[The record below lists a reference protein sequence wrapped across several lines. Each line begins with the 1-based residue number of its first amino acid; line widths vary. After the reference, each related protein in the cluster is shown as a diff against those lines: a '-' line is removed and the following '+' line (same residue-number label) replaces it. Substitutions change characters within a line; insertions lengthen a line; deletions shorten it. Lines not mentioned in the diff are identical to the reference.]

1 MGEASVGAALI
12 PSKTSKR
19 NNLLKIAMKIAAK
32 ITKSLVVAGC
42 MDTEG
47 AEVECSLVGWGVLEM
62 AIDPTHLKGAEDKGS
77 TIIKTMVLQEVG
89 EVDSHMSQAAEIVIL
104 VVLSK
109 SNVLTTRSTHV
120 INKSSTTLLILPKKR
135 PKK

>member
-1 MGEASVGAALI
+1 VGAALI

-32 ITKSLVVAGC
+32 ITKSSVVAGC
-42 MDTEG
+42 KDTEG
-47 AEVECSLVGWGVLEM
+47 AEVECSLVVWGVVEM

-109 SNVLTTRSTHV
+109 SNVLTTRSTHA
-120 INKSSTTLLILPKKR
+120 INKSNNTHLILPKKR